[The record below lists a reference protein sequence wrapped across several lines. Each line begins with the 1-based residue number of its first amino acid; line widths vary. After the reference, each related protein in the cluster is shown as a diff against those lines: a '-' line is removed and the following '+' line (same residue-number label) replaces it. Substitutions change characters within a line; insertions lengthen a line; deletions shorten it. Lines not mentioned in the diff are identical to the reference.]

1 MSKVKCKNCGFSCL
15 RNRPEIIIRKLDGT
29 IIYVNPDM
37 YCSKDCFTMKN
48 LLKNNYNCL
57 YSSSDEKLEVG
68 NVQRTR
74 VLCFRKDENKSKKE
88 KTN

>member
-1 MSKVKCKNCGFSCL
+1 MNVCKHCGFQCPKF
-15 RNRPEIIIRKLDGT
+15 RQQFIMKTLDGT
-29 IIYVNPDM
+29 LIYVNPDM

-48 LLKNNYNCL
+48 LLKNNYDCL

-68 NVQRTR
+68 NVQRTT
-74 VLCFRKDENKSKKE
+74 VFSFRKDENKSKKE